1 MSLLPNCPKIV
12 RKMFHQVSTIIQ
24 KKIVKNFYFSFT
36 ELALYVL
43 SFLHPRDLLRAAQT
57 CRYWRILAEDNLLWR
72 EKCREAGL
80 DDMSSDLMA
89 FRKARRLN
97 PAASPASTS
106 TASPPA
112 FVSNLST
119 YSPWKAGYMRQHNI
133 EVSPILTN
141 FDQF

>member
-1 MSLLPNCPKIV
+1 MGFEVNHFSMNHFSIMMIYSL
-12 RKMFHQVSTIIQ
+12 
-24 KKIVKNFYFSFT
+24 YFFSK
-36 ELALYVL
+36 
-43 SFLHPRDLLRAAQT
+43 Q
-57 CRYWRILAEDNLLWR
+57 
-72 EKCREAGL
+72 AGL

-119 YSPWKAGYMRQHNI
+119 YSPWKAGNMRHHNI
-133 EVSPILTN
+133 EVSQNYPALIN
-141 FDQF
+141 FDQL